1 MAKIDEAV
9 ARYPNF
15 VVHHFAGNYAK
26 HFDDPMTAAGIESCG
41 GSSARGGGTPS
52 FVWEDGSFVTFRE
65 LKRQL
70 GEKVMVILAYKG
82 TNQANCDAMEKALH
96 QRHISLPEDQRLFR
110 GCGHGSCWPGKK
122 TVAKGAPF
130 PYYCAT
136 LLILCSLEEAG
147 LRLGKKSD
155 RGGKKR
161 KRADD
166 GAGASSKNFKNITS
180 FFRRN

>member
-1 MAKIDEAV
+1 MRRLKCQGRRNPIFRVE
-9 ARYPNF
+9 RWKF
-15 VVHHFAGNYAK
+15 RHL
-26 HFDDPMTAAGIESCG
+26 
-41 GSSARGGGTPS
+41 
-52 FVWEDGSFVTFRE
+52 RE

-82 TNQANCDAMEKALH
+82 TNQANCDAMEKKLH
-96 QRHISLPEDQRLFR
+96 QLHIHLPKEQRLFR
-110 GCGHGSCWPGKK
+110 ACGMGTCWPGHK
-122 TVAKGAPF
+122 VVERGAPF

-136 LLILCSLEEAG
+136 LLIFCSLEEAG

-166 GAGASSKNFKNITS
+166 GAGASSKNFKSITS